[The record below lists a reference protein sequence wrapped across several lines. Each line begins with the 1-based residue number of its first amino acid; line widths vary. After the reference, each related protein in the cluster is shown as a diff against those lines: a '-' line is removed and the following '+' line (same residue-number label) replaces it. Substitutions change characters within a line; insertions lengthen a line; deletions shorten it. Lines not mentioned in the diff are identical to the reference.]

1 MERPLETLGIIAG
14 NRSLPLLLAKQ
25 ARQMGVRKLIAV
37 AFDNETD
44 PAIGELVDQV
54 FWVKVGQLNK
64 LISSFTRN
72 GVKHC
77 IMAGQIAPRNLFD
90 LRPDMRAM
98 KLLMRTKEKNAHTLF
113 GAVAEEL
120 KKEGVELIDALP
132 WLKPIMPGPGFRI
145 GPELK
150 DAQQQDVAFGFRM
163 AKEIA
168 RLEIGQC
175 VVVKNGTVLAVE
187 GFEGTDECLK
197 RGGKLA
203 EKSGGAVAVKVA
215 RLAHDMRFDIP
226 CVGQKTAEIL
236 VESGIG
242 VIALESGC
250 TLVLDEP
257 DIEDLARRHGFTLLT
272 YSESPVQTS
281 ANRA

>member
-14 NRSLPLLLAKQ
+14 NRTLPLLLAKQ
-25 ARQMGVRKLIAV
+25 VRQMGVRKLIAV

-54 FWVKVGQLNK
+54 YWVKVGQLNK
-64 LISSFTRN
+64 LISSFTKN

-77 IMAGQIAPRNLFD
+77 VMAGQIAPKNLFD

-98 KLLMRTKEKNAHTLF
+98 KLLMRIKEKNAHTLF
-113 GAVAEEL
+113 GAIADEL

-145 GPELK
+145 GPALNE
-150 DAQQQDVAFGFRM
+150 AQLQDVGFGFRM

-175 VVVKNGTVLAVE
+175 VVVKNGAVLAVE

-197 RGGKLA
+197 RGGNLA
-203 EKSGGAVAVKVA
+203 GKSGGAIAVKVA
-215 RLAHDMRFDIP
+215 RIGHDMRFDIP
-226 CVGQKTAEIL
+226 CVGEKTAETM
-236 VESGIG
+236 VESG
-242 VIALESGC
+242 VAVMALESGS
-250 TLVLDEP
+250 TLVLDER
-257 DIEDLARRHGFTLLT
+257 DIEALLRRHGFTLMT
-272 YSESPVQTS
+272 YSNSPRQSPADKT
-281 ANRA
+281 